1 LKVLIVGSGGREHAL
16 AWRLHQSPQ
25 LTGLWVA
32 NGNAGTADIATN
44 LGVSP
49 EDIEGVVVAARSL
62 AIDLVVI
69 GPELPLAAG
78 LVDRLSALGIPAFG
92 PTKAAA
98 QIEASK
104 SFAREVMREAGVPGP
119 EFWVFNDRQEAL
131 DFIRRHPNPVVV
143 KADGLAAGKG
153 VSLCQTQ
160 REAEEAVEACMVE
173 HRFGPAGD
181 TVVIEELLSG
191 REVSV
196 FAFTDGQ
203 DLSSLAAACDYKRV
217 GDGDLGP
224 NTGGMGSFVP
234 PDFWDDAL
242 AEEISATIMRPVVEG
257 MARRGTLYRG
267 VLYAGIMLTRSGPK
281 VLEFNCRFGDPEA
294 QVILPLLESDPIQLM
309 LACWEGRL
317 AQFPVHWQRQA
328 QVAVVMTSAGYPG
341 KYDTGYEIAGLGTQ
355 DPHSLVFHAGTKSLL
370 EGGVSKVVTNGGR
383 VLTVVGRGTSLA
395 EARTWA
401 YDRLQ
406 GIHFEGAYYRSD
418 IGDLPIGDREEAW
431 AVDPAAQRG

>member
-1 LKVLIVGSGGREHAL
+1 MKVLIVGSGGREHAL

-32 NGNAGTADIATN
+32 NGNAGTADIATD
-44 LGVSP
+44 LPVSP
-49 EDIEGVVVAARSL
+49 EDVEGVVAAARSL
-62 AIDLVVI
+62 AMDLVVV
-69 GPELPLAAG
+69 GPELPLAGG
-78 LVDRLSALGIPAFG
+78 LVDNLSALGIPAFG

-131 DFIRRHPNPVVV
+131 DFVRGHPDPVVV

-153 VSLCQTQ
+153 VLLCQTPG
-160 REAEEAVEACMVE
+160 EAVEAVQACMVE
-173 HRFGPAGD
+173 RRFGPAGD
-181 TVVIEELLSG
+181 TLVVEELLSG

-196 FAFTDGQ
+196 FAFADGQ
-203 DLSSLAAACDYKRV
+203 DLSPLVAACDYKRV

-224 NTGGMGSFVP
+224 NTGGMGSFAP
-234 PDFWDDAL
+234 ADFWEDAL
-242 AEEISATIMRPVVEG
+242 ADQISRIIMRPVLEA
-257 MARRGTLYRG
+257 MARRGIPYRG
-267 VLYAGIMLTRSGPK
+267 VLYAGVMLTRSGPK

-294 QVILPLLESDPIQLM
+294 QVILPLLESDPIQVM

-317 AQFPVHWQRQA
+317 AQYPVHWQKQA

-341 KYDTGYEIAGLGTQ
+341 KYDTGYEITGLDTH
-355 DPHSLVFHAGTKSLL
+355 DPHSLVFHAGTRLL
-370 EGGVSKVVTNGGR
+370 REGSATKVVTNGGR
-383 VLTVVGRGTSLA
+383 VLTVVGQGASLA
-395 EARTWA
+395 EARTRA

-406 GIHFEGAYYRSD
+406 GINFQGAYYRSD
-418 IGDLPIGDREEAW
+418 IGDLPTGGREEAW
-431 AVDPAAQRG
+431 AGERATQRG